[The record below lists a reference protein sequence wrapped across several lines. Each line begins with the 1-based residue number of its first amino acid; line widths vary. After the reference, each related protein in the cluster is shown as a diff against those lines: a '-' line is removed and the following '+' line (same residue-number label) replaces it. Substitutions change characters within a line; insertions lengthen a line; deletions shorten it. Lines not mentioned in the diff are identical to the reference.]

1 MPVRAALAL
10 GLFLLGVA
18 APPPA
23 CADPLKIRVGYQAT
37 PEKFAP
43 FLARRQDIV
52 PHLGKSY
59 ELEALGFQA
68 STMEITALAA
78 GDLDFALLGYSSFGI
93 AVDAAKLEDLRLVF
107 DNFRDGV
114 EGWYSF
120 NFDVLKDSPIRT
132 IEDLKGKVL
141 ATNGGG
147 SVSDLAMRYVLK
159 KHGLEDRR
167 DYTAIEVSLA
177 NMVPMLTSRKA
188 DLGALN
194 VNYVH
199 DPAIAAQLR
208 TLFLERDAFGVTEF
222 AFYCARAE
230 YLEHNRAALAD
241 FFEDL
246 VRAGHWIQAPA
257 NRPEAIA
264 MVSKIIKLSPEL
276 LARYY
281 LLPGED
287 DYRDPNSRP
296 DVAALQRNLDGMLEL
311 GFLKSRV
318 DAAKYT
324 DLSFIDAAIARVN
337 ADGGGK

>member
-1 MPVRAALAL
+1 MPMRAALL
-10 GLFLLGVA
+10 TSFLLLAAAA
-18 APPPA
+18 APA
-23 CADPLKIRVGYQAT
+23 AADPIKIRVGYQAT

-43 FLARRQDIV
+43 FLAHRQDIV
-52 PHLGKSY
+52 PHLGTSY

-93 AVDAAKLEDLRLVF
+93 AVDAAKMEDLRLVF

-114 EGWYSF
+114 DGWYSF

-159 KHGLEDRR
+159 RHGLEDKR
-167 DYTAIEVSLA
+167 DYTSIEVSLA
-177 NMVPMLTSRKA
+177 NMVPMLTGRKA

-194 VNYVH
+194 VNFVH
-199 DPAIAAQLR
+199 DPEIAAQLR
-208 TLFLERDAFGVTEF
+208 PLFLEKDAFGVTEF
-222 AFYCARAE
+222 AFYCARSG
-230 YLEHNRAALAD
+230 YLEKNRAALAD
-241 FFEDL
+241 FFEDI
-246 VRAGHWIQAPA
+246 VRAAHWIRNPA

-296 DVAALQRNLDGMLEL
+296 DVAALQRNLDAMLEL
-311 GFLKSRV
+311 GYLKSRIDV
-318 DAAKYT
+318 AKYA
-324 DLSFIDAAIARVN
+324 DLSYIDAAIARVD
-337 ADGGGK
+337 AAQGGK